1 MLARVLFARLGGFPS
16 GPLAV
21 FFGAARAWVA
31 AEFLPVFFCH
41 VDAVIF
47 GRLLNIGE
55 GELAILVRDAD
66 SLIETRNRVPDMAR
80 VGQRLFALL
89 RKGKHAVGKIA
100 SLSEIPMLLVR
111 FLGCMHRCVSICPFM
126 RAAFPNRGNGSEPLK
141 FLAFPRHPVAVS
153 LGLLTARLQLKAL
166 K

>member
-1 MLARVLFARLGGFPS
+1 MLPRVLFARLGGFPS

-47 GRLLNIGE
+47 GRLLDIGE

-80 VGQRLFALL
+80 LGQMLFSLL
-89 RKGKHAVGKIA
+89 PTGQHPVGKI
-100 SLSEIPMLLVR
+100 R
-111 FLGCMHRCVSICPFM
+111 FL
-126 RAAFPNRGNGSEPLK
+126 N
-141 FLAFPRHPVAVS
+141 
-153 LGLLTARLQLKAL
+153 
-166 K
+166 

>member
-1 MLARVLFARLGGFPS
+1 MLPLVLFPRLGGFPS
-16 GPLAV
+16 GPLA
-21 FFGAARAWVA
+21 FSCGAGRGWVA

-111 FLGCMHRCVSICPFM
+111 FPGCMHRSVSICPFM
-126 RAAFPNRGNGSEPLK
+126 PAAFPNPPNHSQP
-141 FLAFPRHPVAVS
+141 PH
-153 LGLLTARLQLKAL
+153 LLS
-166 K
+166 